1 MKEVPYEVII
11 EKEVIVERVVELPA
25 KTIIKEVPVEVII
38 EKIVYVPSP
47 PVLKEIPIEV
57 IVEKEVE
64 VVVNQVANL
73 PQRTIIK

>member
-11 EKEVIVERVVELPA
+11 EREVIVERVVEMPA

-47 PVLKEIPIEV
+47 PLLKEIPIEV

-64 VVVNQVANL
+64 VIVNQVSAL
-73 PQRTIIK
+73 PQKTIIK